1 MTDLASFRAYG
12 ALFADDREGGL
23 NAIRAE
29 ARRMQE
35 RVTFEKEI
43 RLAMDREQK
52 EAGERDPEDPEEDVE
67 DPDEWWRLL
76 QDGGEQERYTP
87 ESILSQSYT
96 PLQATRLMHA
106 FMPTTGQ
113 PEELGHLLS
122 CKADPNSPPTLPGGM
137 SPLYKVKVFALDADV
152 EAMRRVLF
160 LYGATESLE
169 EKQRMAERPATSDA
183 TRKLHAFRPIAES
196 VATLKSLLEE
206 QADPNGMKPLPPGHI
221 IPLQNVYLNA

>member
-1 MTDLASFRAYG
+1 MRDLAAFRAYG

-52 EAGERDPEDPEEDVE
+52 EAEERDPDDPEEDVD

-76 QDGGEQERYTP
+76 QDGGEQERYVP
-87 ESILSQSYT
+87 ESILAQNYT
-96 PLQATRLMHA
+96 PLQANRLMHA

-122 CKADPNSPPTLPGGM
+122 CKADPNSPPTLAM
-137 SPLYKVKVFALDADV
+137 SPLYKVNVFALDADV
-152 EAMRRVLF
+152 DRMREILF
-160 LYGATESLE
+160 MYGATESLE
-169 EKQRMAERPATSDA
+169 EKQRMAERPTTSDA

-206 QADPNGMKPLPPGHI
+206 KADPNGMKPLPPGHI
-221 IPLQNVYLNA
+221 IPLQNVYLNS